1 MTKIS
6 AFIPAPDDKSAAT
19 RQADAA
25 NQRESWLRQME
36 LAQLAGMGK
45 AGGAQDRASAKAAA
59 APPATLRPM
68 PQAER
73 SVEREEE
80 RARDAAP
87 EKRPDDAG
95 QQGSD
100 NARPAAERVPEASPQ
115 ATSAAPAAAP
125 AAAAAAAQQ
134 TAPAATAQNASVI
147 AHGPAAHA
155 PRGPAILS
163 APATTNA
170 PPPDAPDSGMALT
183 AAAAAGRGG
192 ALQLA
197 LESAAPALPAVAARE
212 PVRLSATLAASTEEG
227 DAQEATPAHQAADT
241 DAELGDKPV
250 WEKRLM
256 HLTGK
261 GKDVDVWIRD
271 GELDPAQSMSLLYRL
286 AGDMASAGLRL
297 KGATVNGKALLR
309 AGAALPAST
318 RADFAQALDTDEPAA
333 HESAA
338 PITPTGNHHGNR

>member
-6 AFIPAPDDKSAAT
+6 AFIAVADDKSAAT

-45 AGGAQDRASAKAAA
+45 AGAARDRSDAKLAAA
-59 APPATLRPM
+59 APAALRPM

-73 SVEREEE
+73 AVQRAEE

-87 EKRPDDAG
+87 DERTNDAG
-95 QQGSD
+95 QQGGDSV
-100 NARPAAERVPEASPQ
+100 RAAADRAPDAAPQ
-115 ATSAAPAAAP
+115 APAH
-125 AAAAAAAQQ
+125 
-134 TAPAATAQNASVI
+134 ATA
-147 AHGPAAHA
+147 AAHA
-155 PRGPAILS
+155 PPATQQDAQACVAQAASVITPGPAARTLQAAAILS
-163 APATTNA
+163 APATANA
-170 PPPDAPDSGMALT
+170 PAPGAPGTGMALA
-183 AAAAAGRGG
+183 AAAAAGGRAG

-197 LESAAPALPAVAARE
+197 RENTAPALPPVAVRE
-212 PVRLSATLAASTEEG
+212 PVRLSAALAARTEDG
-227 DAQEATPAHQAADT
+227 DAHEAAPARQAADT

-256 HLTGK
+256 HLTGN
-261 GKDVDVWIRD
+261 GKDVDLWIRD

-297 KGATVNGKALLR
+297 KGATINGKPLLR
-309 AGAALPAST
+309 AGAALAAGARP
-318 RADFAQALDTDEPAA
+318 DFAQALDTDEAAA
-333 HESAA
+333 HDSAA